1 MPKVVPEYKQEA
13 RKRIIEGATKTFSQ
27 KGYQKT
33 KMTDIGESLGVS
45 KGAIYQYFNSKEELF
60 FEVIDNLMNQINYR
74 LTEFLQKEGL
84 DCLKSEQYF
93 YLYLPSP
100 KASTKFKIDIIHESL
115 YNEKLNKKISNEYN
129 EAINNAVLFFEAYKE
144 KNIIKKSIDSRKKAM
159 ELFGMLE
166 GLKILLFYG
175 ASLEEMKETW
185 VSFANTFLDEIREI

>member
-13 RKRIIEGATKTFSQ
+13 KKRIIEGATKTFSQ

-33 KMTDIGESLGVS
+33 KMTDIGESLGIS
-45 KGAIYQYFNSKEELF
+45 KGAIYQYFPSKEELF
-60 FEVIDNLMNQINYR
+60 FEVIDNLMNQINDR

-100 KASTKFKIDIIHESL
+100 NASTNFKIDIIHESL
-115 YNEKLNKKISNEYN
+115 YNEKLNKKISNKYN
-129 EAINNAVLFFEAYKE
+129 NAINNGVLLFEAYKE
-144 KNIIKKSIDSRKKAM
+144 KRIIKKSIDSRKKVI

-166 GLKILLFYG
+166 GLRILLFYG
-175 ASLEEMKETW
+175 ASLEEMKQTW
-185 VSFANTFLDEIREI
+185 VSFASNFLDEIKEK